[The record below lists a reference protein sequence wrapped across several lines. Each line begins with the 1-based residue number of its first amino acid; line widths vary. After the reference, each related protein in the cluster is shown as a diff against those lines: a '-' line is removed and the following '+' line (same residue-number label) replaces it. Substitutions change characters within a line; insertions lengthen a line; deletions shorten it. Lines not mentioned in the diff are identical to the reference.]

1 MSNYKTVFF
10 TLGILQ
16 IILGISMVFPII
28 IQIIFDELDSSFI
41 GASLIT
47 IIFGTLFFLS
57 NLDHDKKLSLQN
69 AFLLTA
75 LSWLSIAVFSSL
87 PFIFS
92 NLNLSITDSFFESMS
107 GITTTGSTIITDLN
121 SSPKAILLWRALLQW
136 LGGIGIIVMA
146 ITLMPIMNVGGMQ
159 LFKVSSS
166 DASEKILPKTKEI
179 TLRLILIYLIL
190 TFLCS
195 FFYNIFGMEF
205 FDSLTHSMTTIA
217 TGGFSNYN
225 ESIGYF
231 NNIKIE
237 IISMVFIILGSIPFI
252 SYIKFLSGKKNI
264 FYTDTQIKSFI
275 KIIFY
280 SIVILFFYLTI
291 FNKSFSDVSLRSISF
306 NVISILTG
314 TGYVTQNFDDWGSFP
329 LIYFLILM
337 FIGGCAGS
345 TACGIKIFRVQIL
358 YLFLKN
364 QLKKIIYPRGIF
376 IIKYDNNN
384 VNEKFM
390 ASIIAFIYLYI
401 IIFFIITTMLSLSG
415 LDFTT
420 SISGAATSISNVGPG
435 LGELIGPNNDPGATF
450 DTTCPWRC
458 IGGNTSFSD
467 QDCEE
472 DDAGIYTAV
481 GHAQYDGWCHADSD
495 SPAVIIPTTSSYCCE
510 WETDF
515 EEYEDGQFL
524 YGTCKE
530 YNDGFDGIQ
539 KNTSKKISFDNN
551 NLNNSLFFKSQII
564 LYENPKEVDQGYIDT
579 IDYTN
584 TAIIISHTNLTSGS
598 RIKKYFDTHKFYILN
613 ILYHLQ

>member
-195 FFYNIFGMEF
+195 FFYNICGMKF

-237 IISMVFIILGSIPFI
+237 IIAMIFIILGSIPFI

-280 SIVILFFYLTI
+280 SILILFIYLTI

-401 IIFFIITTMLSLSG
+401 IIFFIITAMLSLSG

-435 LGELIGPNNDPGATF
+435 LGELIGPN
-450 DTTCPWRC
+450 
-458 IGGNTSFSD
+458 GNFSQLPDFSKWILSFGMLLGRL
-467 QDCEE
+467 ELF
-472 DDAGIYTAV
+472 AILV
-481 GHAQYDGWCHADSD
+481 L
-495 SPAVIIPTTSSYCCE
+495 
-510 WETDF
+510 
-515 EEYEDGQFL
+515 FL
-524 YGTCKE
+524 P
-530 YNDGFDGIQ
+530 
-539 KNTSKKISFDNN
+539 SFW
-551 NLNNSLFFKSQII
+551 Q
-564 LYENPKEVDQGYIDT
+564 
-579 IDYTN
+579 
-584 TAIIISHTNLTSGS
+584 
-598 RIKKYFDTHKFYILN
+598 R
-613 ILYHLQ
+613 